1 MARIVLAEDHDDI
14 RPLLVRILQRSGH
27 DVAAFVSCDEALAE
41 VLARGADLVLLD
53 ISTPGDRDGIDVTRE
68 LRAHPATASTP
79 VLLLSARAQERDVQ
93 VGLAA
98 GADAYLPKPFSPGEV
113 KDVVGRLLAGR

>member
-113 KDVVGRLLAGR
+113 KDVVGRLLAGS

>member
-14 RPLLVRILQRSGH
+14 RPLLVRILERSGH
-27 DVAAFVSCDEALAE
+27 TVAAYVSCDEALTE
-41 VLARGADLVLLD
+41 CLAHGADLVLLD
-53 ISTPGDRDGIDVTRE
+53 ISTPGDRDGVDVTRE

-113 KDVVGRLLAGR
+113 KDVVGRLLGGQ